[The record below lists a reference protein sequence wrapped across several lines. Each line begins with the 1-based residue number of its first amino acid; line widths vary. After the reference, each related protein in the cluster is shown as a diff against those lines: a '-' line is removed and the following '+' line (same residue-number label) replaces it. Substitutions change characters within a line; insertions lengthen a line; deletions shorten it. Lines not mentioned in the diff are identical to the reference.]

1 MIHPY
6 PSERPGTPNE
16 KTMRYTLLLLFAI
29 LAGCSAKVQVHNQ
42 TSYADAAFSKASI
55 EEHGLAILPV
65 VAGEGVE
72 GYRRPFGQSLNQ
84 VGAVHLSS
92 GSLLTWEGAMEA
104 INNAGLVSEY
114 NAAIASY
121 QQTSIIDRTLVGQMS
136 EATGTRYFLYV
147 TLFPPT
153 SDTSVNYSVISGG
166 LRTDQRLGVSAFG
179 QVWDAEGDVA
189 WEGTGS
195 SEVQSNEFQSIDEAG
210 EDFSIHSNNA
220 ARALFRA
227 VLGLE
232 PEEN

>member
-1 MIHPY
+1 
-6 PSERPGTPNE
+6 
-16 KTMRYTLLLLFAI
+16 MRYTPLLLVAI
-29 LAGCSAKVQVHNQ
+29 VAGCSAKVQVRNQ

-55 EEHGLAILPV
+55 EEYGLAILPV

-84 VGAVHLSS
+84 VGADHLAS
-92 GSLLTWEGAMEA
+92 GSLLTWEAAMEA
-104 INNAGLVSEY
+104 LNDAGLVSEY
-114 NAAIASY
+114 NAAIAGY
-121 QQTSIIDRTLVGQMS
+121 QQTSIIDRSLIGQMAD
-136 EATGTRYFLYV
+136 ATGTRYFLYV

-153 SDTSVNYSVISGG
+153 SETSVNRSALSGG
-166 LRTDQRLGVSAFG
+166 LRTDRRLGVSAFG

-195 SEVQSNEFQSIDEAG
+195 SEVQSNEFQNIDEEG
-210 EDFSIHSNNA
+210 NDFSIHSNKA

-232 PEEN
+232 PEED